1 MGTLKIRDWLLAG
14 EAQEYFTIKDI
25 AEHGCEGG
33 VSGLIYYK
41 ETARFHDD
49 NEEEIWDIISRFADD
64 SGQTLM
70 QYLSVVAKDARTL
83 TGLKNSL
90 VWIAVESIAQDID
103 EERQTGGQQQRT
115 GTKSEFIKLMEKGE
129 VDDSYNMRGNK

>member
-14 EAQEYFTIKDI
+14 EAKEYFTIKDI

-90 VWIAVESIAQDID
+90 VWIAVEAVAQDID
-103 EERQTGGQQQRT
+103 EERQSGSQQQRT
-115 GTKSEFIKLMEKGE
+115 GT
-129 VDDSYNMRGNK
+129 

>member
-1 MGTLKIRDWLLAG
+1 MGTIVGSIREWLLAG
-14 EAQEYFTIKDI
+14 EAQKHFLIKDI

-33 VSGLIYYK
+33 VSGLIYYT

-49 NEEEIWDIISRFADD
+49 NESEIWDIISRFAED

-83 TGLKNSL
+83 NGLKNSL
-90 VWIAVESIAQDID
+90 VWIAVEAVAQDID
-103 EERQTGGQQQRT
+103 EERKQAAGSVQRT
-115 GTKSEFIKLMEKGE
+115 GKKSEFIKLME
-129 VDDSYNMRGNK
+129 